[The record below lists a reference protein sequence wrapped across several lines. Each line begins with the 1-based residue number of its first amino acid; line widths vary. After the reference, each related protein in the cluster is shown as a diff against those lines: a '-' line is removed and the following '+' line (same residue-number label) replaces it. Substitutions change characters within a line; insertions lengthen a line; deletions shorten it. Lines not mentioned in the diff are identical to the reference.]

1 MEPQSFWREAVA
13 LQGAITPRVI
23 KEVLLVGLIA
33 AAICQATLY
42 VERSTGMSL
51 RLEVGPYEIA
61 GAVLGLLLVFRTNA
75 GYDRWWEAR
84 KLWGGIV
91 NQSRNLGAGAL
102 AYGPADAEWRR
113 GFIGWIIAF
122 PYVSRFSLR
131 GAKPDDHLKELIGA
145 AAEAEVARS
154 AHMPTRVAFE
164 LAKRLRSACDGSGLD
179 RFVFLQLERER
190 ALLIDHIGGCERIL
204 KAPLPRVYSIMVR
217 RFILLFVVTLPLALL
232 HRMSNDWL
240 VPLMTMLAAYP
251 MLSLDQI
258 AVELQNPFDATNV
271 THLPLETITGT
282 IEENLV
288 RLLAETVDQQG
299 R

>member
-1 MEPQSFWREAVA
+1 MEPQGFWRESIA

-42 VERSTGMSL
+42 FERSTGVSP

-61 GAVLGLLLVFRTNA
+61 GAVLGLLLVLRTNA

-91 NQSRNLGAGAL
+91 NQCRNLGAGAI
-102 AYGPADAEWRR
+102 AYGPADTKWRR
-113 GFIGWIIAF
+113 DFIEWIVAF
-122 PYVSRFSLR
+122 PFVSRFSLR
-131 GAKPDDHLKELIGA
+131 GEKPDPHLKELIGA
-145 AAEAEVARS
+145 AAEAEVIRS
-154 AHMPTRVAFE
+154 AHMPTRVALE
-164 LAKRLRSACDGSGLD
+164 LAKRLRDACDQGQLD
-179 RFVFLQLERER
+179 RFAFLQLERER

-204 KAPLPRVYSIMVR
+204 RSPLPRVYSIMVR

-232 HRMSNDWL
+232 HRMSSDWL
-240 VPLMTMLAAYP
+240 VPFMTMLAAYP

-258 AVELQNPFDATNV
+258 GVELQNPFDATNV
-271 THLPLETITGT
+271 THIPIETIAAT
-282 IEENLV
+282 IEENLFG
-288 RLLAETVDQQG
+288 LLGETKLE
-299 R
+299 RSP